1 MQWMCIVVSV
11 HKKVVQFFGLHTY
24 MVKIIKMMTNLY
36 FAIGSSQED
45 DLQQA
50 VLNLTAFLEE
60 YQPMSLA
67 VDACRH
73 KILVENCTSIN
84 SEL

>member
-1 MQWMCIVVSV
+1 MDVYCCKCSQKGSTVLWSTYVYGED
-11 HKKVVQFFGLHTY
+11 HKDDDKFV
-24 MVKIIKMMTNLY
+24 LY

-45 DLQQA
+45 NLQQA